1 MKTVFVLLLFC
12 LSAWSQSLVEVH
24 VNFAE
29 TTGPLKMNQ
38 MALGQGGLSDKV
50 MWDDRVAEIRALHP
64 AVIRLFIQEYFN
76 LLPTEGRYH
85 FETLDKNVDAIIATG
100 ATPLMC
106 ICFKPKALFP
116 QINQDI
122 VEPND
127 YAAWEKLIENLVGH
141 YKERG
146 SEIRYWEVGN
156 EVDIGEDG
164 GCPFRFKPDSYV
176 RFYKHT
182 ADAVLRGDP
191 EARVGGPAL
200 ANVRSP
206 IFPALLEAAAATN
219 TLPLHFVSWHIY
231 NSNPTSVRGTIDY
244 AKGLLA
250 KHPQLKPETFLDEW
264 NMDLTNPP
272 LDARF
277 QPAYVAETI
286 WQMKEGGLDYSCYYH
301 IRDYYV
307 SFEQFAP
314 FMSERGT
321 AFMTRWWNR
330 MPQFDGLFD
339 YQNTIRPAYFS
350 FKLLSRLAGDR
361 HPVTSSSEAVHGF
374 ATHDPKLR
382 MHNLLIWNFSKETN
396 AVTLRLENLPAAMRH
411 RHIVLDAIATSSDE
425 NARLRPDP
433 FKKIEAG
440 NQTIETTLEP
450 WAIHY
455 WSFE

>member
-1 MKTVFVLLLFC
+1 MKPLLLFV
-12 LSAWSQSLVEVH
+12 LSALSAFAQGTVELRI
-24 VNFAE
+24 NFAE
-29 TTGPLKMNQ
+29 TIGPMKMNQ

-50 MWDDRVAEIRALHP
+50 MWDDRVAEIRALNP
-64 AVIRLFIQEYFN
+64 AVIRLFIQEYFD
-76 LLPTEGRYH
+76 LAPAEGKYY
-85 FETLDKNVDAIIATG
+85 FETLDQNVDAIVATG
-100 ATPLMC
+100 ASPLMC
-106 ICFKPKALFP
+106 ICFKPHLFFP
-116 QINQDI
+116 EINQDI
-122 VEPND
+122 VEPKD
-127 YAAWEKLIENLVGH
+127 YAGWETLIETLVRH
-141 YKERG
+141 YQQRG
-146 SEIRYWEVGN
+146 TNIRYWEIGN

-182 ADAVLRGDP
+182 VDAILRVDP
-191 EARVGGPAL
+191 NARVGGPAL
-200 ANVRSP
+200 ANVHSP
-206 IFPALLEAAAATN
+206 ILPALIEAAAATN
-219 TLPLHFVSWHIY
+219 GFPLQFISWHIY
-231 NSNPTSVRGTIDY
+231 SSDPKAVRGTIDY
-244 AKGLLA
+244 AKSLLA
-250 KHPQLKPETFLDEW
+250 KHPGLKPETFLDEW

-272 LDARF
+272 LDPRF
-277 QPAYVAETI
+277 QPACVVETI

-339 YQNTIRPAYFS
+339 YQNTIRPAYFA
-350 FKLLSRLAGDR
+350 FKLLSRLQGDR
-361 HPVTSSSEAVHGF
+361 HPVTTNSEKVHGF

-396 AVTLRLENLPAAMRH
+396 AVTLRLENLPNAMRH
-411 RHIVLDAIATSSDE
+411 RHIVLDAITGSSDE
-425 NARLRPDP
+425 NARLKPEP
-433 FKKIEAG
+433 FKKIDAG
-440 NQTIETTLEP
+440 NQTVEVILDP